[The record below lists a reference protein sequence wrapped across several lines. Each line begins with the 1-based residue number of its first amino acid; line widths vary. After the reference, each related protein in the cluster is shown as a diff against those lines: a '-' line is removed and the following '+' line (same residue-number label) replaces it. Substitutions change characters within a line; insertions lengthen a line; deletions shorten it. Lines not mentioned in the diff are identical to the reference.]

1 MAKVWLKL
9 LGLLEKSIMVQA
21 FLTAGFGGVYLYL
34 VATGK
39 QVPEGFQNLMF
50 TILAFWMG
58 SKVQHEIDKRTINK
72 GE

>member
-1 MAKVWLKL
+1 MANVWLKVL
-9 LGLLEKSIMVQA
+9 SLLEKSIMVQA

-34 VATGK
+34 VGTGQ

-72 GE
+72 EE